1 MGSSPRIRGEWRLR
15 TLILHALGIIPAN
28 TGRIYRRYPPSLVL
42 WDHPREYG
50 ENGSHVHPRTGVLGS
65 SPRIRGECELHAVI
79 FYPHRIIPANTGRIR
94 SISARAAAS
103 WDHPREYGENMRSRQ
118 PNRQGAG
125 SSPRIRGEFD
135 DLRDGLT
142 SIGIIPANTGR
153 IRNRWRARLYRR
165 DHPREYGENPPDQGL
180 APAMQGSSPRIRGE

>member
-1 MGSSPRIRGEWRLR
+1 MRGKPPLHVNHGDHPREYGENANPGGNTVEGMGSSPRIRGEWRLR

-103 WDHPREYGENMRSRQ
+103 WDHPREYGENRVAVGVMTS
-118 PNRQGAG
+118 NNG
-125 SSPRIRGEFD
+125 SSPRIRGES
-135 DLRDGLT
+135 G
-142 SIGIIPANTGR
+142 GGK
-153 IRNRWRARLYRR
+153 
-165 DHPREYGENPPDQGL
+165 
-180 APAMQGSSPRIRGE
+180 